1 MDSHTSEPI
10 ASSPHHASNAPLTHA
25 PSPPVTTA
33 DAIDA
38 DDADAA
44 DALDAPADKPLILI
58 ESEDAGVHFAFPDLW
73 AYRELLYF
81 LTWRDIKVRYKQT
94 ALGAAWAILQPL
106 FLMLIF
112 TLFFGRVAA
121 LAPGGVPY
129 PLFAFTGLVPWT
141 FFANAVTN
149 SGNSLVGNANLITKV
164 YFPRLLVPMAAVA
177 AGLVDFAL
185 SFVLLV
191 VFMFYYGV
199 ELTWQ
204 VALLPV
210 LVLLTTLCAMG
221 VGLLLSALNV
231 KYRDIRF
238 ALPFMIQLWL
248 FVSSVIV
255 PSSVLP
261 ERGRWL
267 LWLNPMSGII
277 EGYRAALLGQ
287 PFDWTA
293 LAAAAAITLLL
304 LAFAAFAFRRM
315 EKQFADII

>member
-1 MDSHTSEPI
+1 LDLKVLSTRESTVGFEKAEVHSRGASTPAVPPTVTPHLSIPPLPDEPLVKI
-10 ASSPHHASNAPLTHA
+10 RPRNSW
-25 PSPPVTTA
+25 V
-33 DAIDA
+33 
-38 DDADAA
+38 
-44 DALDAPADKPLILI
+44 ALDLA
-58 ESEDAGVHFAFPDLW
+58 SLW
-73 AYRELLYF
+73 DYRELLYF

-112 TLFFGRVAA
+112 TLFFGRVAG

-185 SFVLLV
+185 SFALLV
-191 VFMFYYGV
+191 VLMFYYGV
-199 ELTWQ
+199 NLTWHIAMLP
-204 VALLPV
+204 ALV
-210 LVLLTTLCAMG
+210 VLTTLCATG
-221 VGLLLSALNV
+221 AGLLLSALNV

-238 ALPFMIQLWL
+238 ALPFMVQLWL
-248 FVSSVIV
+248 FASSVIV

-261 ERGRWL
+261 ERWRWL
-267 LWLNPMSGII
+267 LSLNPMSGII
-277 EGYRAALLGQ
+277 EGYRAALLGH

-293 LAAAAAITLLL
+293 LSISTAITLVL
-304 LAFAAFAFRRM
+304 LAIAVLSFRRM

>member
-1 MDSHTSEPI
+1 LDLKVLSTRESTVGFEKAEVHT
-10 ASSPHHASNAPLTHA
+10 LG
-25 PSPPVTTA
+25 
-33 DAIDA
+33 
-38 DDADAA
+38 AA
-44 DALDAPADKPLILI
+44 TPDAPAAAPTPHLSIPSLPDEPLVKIRPRSSWVALNL
-58 ESEDAGVHFAFPDLW
+58 ADLW
-73 AYRELLYF
+73 DYRELLYF

-112 TLFFGRVAA
+112 TLFFGRVAG

-129 PLFAFTGLVPWT
+129 PLFALTGLVPWT
-141 FFANAVTN
+141 YFANAVTN

-177 AGLVDFAL
+177 AGLVDFVL

-191 VFMFYYGV
+191 VLMFYYDV
-199 ELTWQ
+199 RLTWH
-204 VALLPV
+204 VAMLPA
-210 LVLLTTLCAMG
+210 LVLLTTLAATG
-221 VGLLLSALNV
+221 AGLLLSALNV

-248 FVSSVIV
+248 FASSVIV

-267 LWLNPMSGII
+267 LSLNPMSGII
-277 EGYRAALLGQ
+277 EGYRAALLGH

-293 LAAAAAITLLL
+293 LSISTAITLVL
-304 LAFAAFAFRRM
+304 LAFAVLAFRRM

>member
-1 MDSHTSEPI
+1 LDLKVLSTRPSTVGFEKAEVQTLG
-10 ASSPHHASNAPLTHA
+10 ASSAAVPPAAAPHLSVPPLPDEPLVKIRPRKA
-25 PSPPVTTA
+25 WV
-33 DAIDA
+33 
-38 DDADAA
+38 
-44 DALDAPADKPLILI
+44 ALNLA
-58 ESEDAGVHFAFPDLW
+58 DLW
-73 AYRELLYF
+73 DYRELLYF

-94 ALGAAWAILQPL
+94 ALGAAWALLQPL

-112 TLFFGRVAA
+112 TLFFGRVAG

-129 PLFAFTGLVPWT
+129 PLFALTGLVPWT

-177 AGLVDFAL
+177 AGLVDFVL
-185 SFVLLV
+185 SFVLLAGL
-191 VFMFYYGV
+191 MFYYDV
-199 ELTWQ
+199 RLTWHL
-204 VALLPV
+204 AMLPA
-210 LVLLTTLCAMG
+210 LVLLTTLAATG
-221 VGLLLSALNV
+221 AGLLLSALNV

-248 FVSSVIV
+248 FASSVIV

-267 LWLNPMSGII
+267 LSLNPMSGII
-277 EGYRAALLGQ
+277 EGYRAALLGH

-293 LAAAAAITLLL
+293 LSISTAITLVL
-304 LAFAAFAFRRM
+304 LAFAVLAFRRM